1 MKELVKEIIEKIKSK
16 NSETYTIEKLKKFC
30 SPPFIPKEFNSTKN
44 IDEIKDE
51 LKAFTLG
58 CELFFRQKNEKYNGD
73 NQEIKEVGVY
83 QFLQATLQD
92 EVTSI
97 IHDKD
102 YLKNLLELY
111 EKDIEE
117 FNVKMDNGSVIDRYS
132 TVGLIRDINQDSLR
146 VSANGNIL
154 IVADGVGG
162 GEDGEIASQKASDT
176 VLKYLN
182 NRYDNKSDV
191 AEETI
196 LEDLKNA
203 IIEANEVVLNYAKVN
218 SISSIGTTLSIALIY
233 NRKLFFGHVGDSR
246 IYRIQEN
253 QEPKL
258 ITQDHSLPEV
268 LVRNKEIDEDEK
280 ENYKKNILVYVIG
293 KKDLKKENLHVGCD
307 GELNN
312 EILFLCSDGV
322 WDIKG
327 IDSKFTANIE
337 ILKRFILNS
346 IPSDNATFIR
356 CKFDFEDTK
365 PMVVDMVSKEK
376 EEDKKEPI
384 IEEKPLVNISNNVKT
399 DNNNKEKKRRYG
411 LIGVGLLG
419 LVSLVLLRLP
429 DTNNEGNTTNNTVT
443 VNTNSSTKPIPSI
456 VVALNTPVPSSNII
470 DIDKNLTDDSPLV
483 VVNSGELNISEPL
496 ISERLLS
503 NKENENH
510 KTNKTVNIPK
520 DTIKKVVVETPI
532 QPLKQ
537 VSILKTPKIKLNA
550 DGDVLKLSNGMQ
562 IYLKKNLL
570 TSSRDFKQA
579 SNDSNRLLC
588 VLKNTKLIK
597 DIDLTDELKVSS
609 FVSKLK
615 LTNQKNNRVYIL
627 IDIKKGCKLRTDTS
641 KPSRVIKVQCQSK
654 KKVTR
659 KVVSPK
665 IITKKIVVK
674 KSNAVSV
681 KIDTKSW
688 NDADLIKVNNRLIAS
703 LKNNTI
709 TLANGKGV
717 CLHKKNS
724 NIWICKV
731 PNRKVKYRNITSR
744 LTHQNFAKSI
754 VVNSLPDSNNVRII
768 ITLKKGYRASKDRVN
783 GKQVLVFKKR

>member
-16 NSETYTIEKLKKFC
+16 NSETYTIENLKKFC
-30 SPPFIPKEFNSTKN
+30 SPPSIPKEFNSTKN
-44 IDEIKDE
+44 IDKIKDE

-132 TVGLIRDINQDSLR
+132 TVGLRRDINQDSLR
-146 VSANGNIL
+146 VSENGNIL

-196 LEDLKNA
+196 LEDLKDA

-218 SISSIGTTLSIALIY
+218 SIGSIGTTLSIALIY

-327 IDSKFTANIE
+327 IEDKFTTNIE

-356 CKFDFEDTK
+356 CKFDY
-365 PMVVDMVSKEK
+365 KEPIPVISEHIIK
-376 EEDKKEPI
+376 REEDKK
-384 IEEKPLVNISNNVKT
+384 
-399 DNNNKEKKRRYG
+399 KEKYRRPFI
-411 LIGVGLLG
+411 LIGAGLLG
-419 LVSLVLLRLP
+419 LISLAYIFQKNPNVTI
-429 DTNNEGNTTNNTVT
+429 DNNRI
-443 VNTNSSTKPIPSI
+443 PISPSPISI
-456 VVALNTPVPSSNII
+456 VPITTP
-470 DIDKNLTDDSPLV
+470 
-483 VVNSGELNISEPL
+483 
-496 ISERLLS
+496 
-503 NKENENH
+503 
-510 KTNKTVNIPK
+510 TV
-520 DTIKKVVVETPI
+520 
-532 QPLKQ
+532 
-537 VSILKTPKIKLNA
+537 VSILESNKTKVLKDTPLSSPASLPSLPTKKITSPIVEINTPMMLKKPTIKSNA
-550 DGDVLKLSNGMQ
+550 DGDILELPNG
-562 IYLKKNLL
+562 ISVYLKKKTL
-570 TSSRDFKQA
+570 TSSCNFKNINNN
-579 SNDSNRLLC
+579 SNDL
-588 VLKNTKLIK
+588 VFTLKNTKISQI
-597 DIDLTDELKVSS
+597 IDLTNQLKVSTS
-609 FVSKLK
+609 FVDKLRLIPK
-615 LTNQKNNRVYIL
+615 GNNETDIRL
-627 IDIKKGCKLRTDTS
+627 NIKKGCREKIDKSISNKQVIIFTCQMKVKTKPKKLLKKIELKRKSVVKISSTLPIIKNWTDS
-641 KPSRVIKVQCQSK
+641 DGLYLGK
-654 KKVTR
+654 KL
-659 KVVSPK
+659 VVNFKKDRITLNIGSCKQFSGGKWVCIIPK
-665 IITKKIVVK
+665 YKIGGYMNITNKLKKQGFAKKIV
-674 KSNAVSV
+674 
-681 KIDTKSW
+681 
-688 NDADLIKVNNRLIAS
+688 L
-703 LKNNTI
+703 NTQ
-709 TLANGKGV
+709 
-717 CLHKKNS
+717 KKNA
-724 NIWICKV
+724 
-731 PNRKVKYRNITSR
+731 T
-744 LTHQNFAKSI
+744 
-754 VVNSLPDSNNVRII
+754 VRVI
-768 ITLKKGYRASKDRVN
+768 ITLKEGYQALKERVN